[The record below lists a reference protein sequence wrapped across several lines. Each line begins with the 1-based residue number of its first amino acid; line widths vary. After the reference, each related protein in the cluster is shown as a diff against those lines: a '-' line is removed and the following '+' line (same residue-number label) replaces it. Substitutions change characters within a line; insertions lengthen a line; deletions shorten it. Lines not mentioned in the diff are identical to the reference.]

1 MNAKALA
8 WSLAVGFGLAA
19 SGGVARAAAIAGV
32 VTSDGVGVPGVR
44 VEARCEGHSWEVT
57 SGEHGVF
64 RLSGLPVGAC
74 RVTAALPG
82 FLPVSVGL
90 EAREERTLRV
100 ELALEAARFAETVEV
115 LGTAPREGLAASEM
129 SESVGHEMS
138 EVLTRMPGMAKLRK
152 GGVAQDVAMR
162 GYQGEN
168 LNVLV
173 DGVKVYGA
181 CPNNMDPP
189 AFHTDASEVERVEVG
204 KGPFDVRNGGSLGG
218 VVNIVTRRPHDGFS
232 LQPTLALDSQGLV
245 QPTITAGNASE
256 RLWWQAGLSHRQGT
270 PYRDGNGDRFTEG
283 AGYRASEVDSDAFR
297 IGAGW
302 ARFGGEPLDGHDL
315 EVYVAHQEAD
325 HVLYPYLQMDG
336 ITDDTDRVNL
346 TYKTRPGGPLL
357 QAVRVHGYYTRVDHF
372 MTDEFR
378 TSGEGKPRPYS
389 MASQAGTQSAGARVE
404 ADLGVVTVGVEA
416 VRREWEVT
424 TRMAGMSYM
433 PQYSVPDAQVDSG
446 GAYADLRHQLAST
459 LLLAAGARVDRV
471 SSRADDALA
480 PTPLYWAYH
489 STRQTSATDTLP
501 SGNLRLVWTPTASV
515 ELSLGVG
522 HTERVPDPQER
533 YFGLKRSGAD
543 WVGDP
548 ELRPVRNTG
557 TSLAGRWQGRDVIVT
572 GSLFYDKVAD
582 YVTVYDQARVNQTAG
597 VMNAKARSYAN
608 VEAEIWGG
616 EASAS
621 LVLSDRL
628 MLSGDISVVRGR
640 KTPRPEKGILSEDLA
655 EMPPASGRLALRYE
669 RGPLFGEVEGAFAAR
684 QDHVD
689 SELGE
694 SPTPGWG
701 VANIRGGRRFGQLN
715 LTLAV
720 YNVFNRQ
727 YTEHLSHLRDPFRSG
742 TRVAEPG
749 RTGALQVAYTF

>member
-1 MNAKALA
+1 
-8 WSLAVGFGLAA
+8 V
-19 SGGVARAAAIAGV
+19 
-32 VTSDGVGVPGVR
+32 
-44 VEARCEGHSWEVT
+44 
-57 SGEHGVF
+57 
-64 RLSGLPVGAC
+64 
-74 RVTAALPG
+74 
-82 FLPVSVGL
+82 

-100 ELALEAARFAETVEV
+100 ELALQQVRFAETVEV
-115 LGTAPREGLAASEM
+115 LGTAPREGLATSEI

-138 EVLTRMPGMAKLRK
+138 EVLTRMAGMAKLRR
-152 GGVAQDVAMR
+152 GGVAQDVVMR
-162 GYQGEN
+162 GYQGKN

-232 LQPTLALDSQGLV
+232 LQPTLTFDSQGLV
-245 QPTITAGNASE
+245 QPTVTVGNGSE
-256 RLWWQAGLSHRQGT
+256 RLWWQAGFSHRQGT
-270 PYRDGNGDRFTEG
+270 PYRDGNGNRFTEG
-283 AGYRASEVDSDAFR
+283 AGYRASAVDSDAFR

-302 ARFGGEPLDGHDL
+302 ARFGAAPVSGHDI
-315 EVYVAHQEAD
+315 EVYAAHQEAD

-336 ITDDTDRVNL
+336 ITDTTDRLNL
-346 TYKTRPGGPLL
+346 TYKTRPKGRLL

-372 MTDEFR
+372 MTDELR

-389 MASQAGTQSAGARVE
+389 MASQAGTQSVGARVE

-416 VRREWEVT
+416 VRRKWEVT

-433 PQYSVPDAQVDSG
+433 PQYSIPDVQVDSA
-446 GAYADLRHQLAST
+446 GAYADLRRQLSRT
-459 LLLAAGARVDRV
+459 LLLAAGTRVDRV
-471 SSRADDALA
+471 SSRADEAIA

-489 STRQTSATDTLP
+489 STRLTSATDTLP

-515 ELSLGVG
+515 EFSMGVG
-522 HTERVPDPQER
+522 HAERVPDPQER
-533 YFGLKRSGAD
+533 YFGLKRSGSD

-557 TSLAGRWQGRDVIVT
+557 TSLVGRWQGRDVILT

-582 YVTVYDQARVNQTAG
+582 YITVYDQVRVNQTTG
-597 VMNAKARSYAN
+597 VMSTKARSYAN
-608 VEAEIWGG
+608 VDAVVWGG

-640 KTPRPEKGILSEDLA
+640 KTPRPEKGILSEDLG
-655 EMPPASGRLALRYE
+655 EIPPTSGRLALRYE
-669 RGPLFGEVEGAFAAR
+669 RGPLFGEVEGVFAAR

-689 SELGE
+689 RELGE
-694 SPTPGWG
+694 SSTPGWA
-701 VANIRGGRRFGQLN
+701 VANLRSGRRFGQFKV
-715 LTLAV
+715 TVAV
-720 YNVFNRQ
+720 YNIFDRQ